1 MSDTVIVGLFSLI
14 GTLVGT
20 LGGII
25 ASSSLTNYR
34 LKQLESKV
42 DKHNNFAARIPT
54 LEQRMDTV
62 EGEVKELRQFHMH
75 G

>member
-42 DKHNNFAARIPT
+42 DKHNNFASRIPT

-75 G
+75 S